1 VVGGFLGLGGGIIL
15 VPFLTVLVGMEMHQ
29 AVALSLSAIMA
40 NSIVSSNEYLKKDF
54 VEFKLVIPLAVF
66 ASLGA
71 VAGSNVARFIPAG
84 YLKIVFAVFLL
95 YTIYSLLRKKDN
107 ASSSAAFERE
117 PNLPLVCLI
126 AFLAGVVSSL
136 TGVGGGILLIPAI
149 YLVLN
154 YSIHVARGSSA
165 FTIGII
171 ATAGSVVYLI
181 SGVLTVEYVGVTM
194 LGMMAG
200 AWLGGWTGVKA
211 KSMLVK
217 YVFAVVLFYLAVRM
231 FYEGVS

>member
-1 VVGGFLGLGGGIIL
+1 
-15 VPFLTVLVGMEMHQ
+15 M
-29 AVALSLSAIMA
+29 
-40 NSIVSSNEYLKKDF
+40 
-54 VEFKLVIPLAVF
+54 
-66 ASLGA
+66 
-71 VAGSNVARFIPAG
+71 
-84 YLKIVFAVFLL
+84 
-95 YTIYSLLRKKDN
+95 
-107 ASSSAAFERE
+107 
-117 PNLPLVCLI
+117 
-126 AFLAGVVSSL
+126 
-136 TGVGGGILLIPAI
+136 LIPAI

-154 YSIHVARGSSA
+154 YSIHVARDSSA

-171 ATAGSVVYLI
+171 ATAGSVIYLI

-231 FYEGVS
+231 FYEGIG